1 MVMTQSSQLYQEGR
15 ELALQLFGDPDGD
28 LTGTPISLDDDFKK
42 EMVSWVFGYLLKERS
57 LVPIKTKVLAIV
69 AMCAATG
76 QIDMLR
82 RWLLAARNSGNTRTE
97 VQEAIL
103 TMAMYGGWPKSR
115 EALTVFA
122 EEWPPEK

>member
-15 ELALQLFGDPDGD
+15 ELAMQLFGDPDGD
-28 LTGTPISLDDDFKK
+28 LTGTPISSDDDFKK

-57 LVPIKTKVLAIV
+57 LVPVKTKVLAII
-69 AMCAATG
+69 AMCAASG
-76 QIDMLR
+76 QYDMLR
-82 RWLLAARNSGNTRTE
+82 RWLVAAKNSGSTRIE

-103 TMAMYGGWPKSR
+103 TMAMYGGWPRSR

-122 EEWPPEK
+122 EAWPSEK